1 MYKLTKLDNS
11 MVQKFNYNKS
21 QSVLEQFIKV
31 EGNQLKLN
39 DQPYIFMGTNMWYAA
54 NLAAEGHQNRLTKEL
69 DLLNEL
75 GINNLRILG
84 ASEGSGSFRINKS
97 FQPEEGVY
105 DDDLLN
111 ALDYVLAEMRKRGM
125 YAVIYLNNFWEWS
138 GGMAQYVSWSMG
150 KSFPIPIVDEK
161 DISAFMEYS
170 ARFYSIPSAMQ
181 AFRDYISM
189 LVKRTNSITGVA
201 YKDDPTIMSWQLA
214 NEPRLGRPED
224 TQPNRVFFLR
234 WIRET
239 ANFIKELDPNHLVST
254 GSEGL
259 IGSGLS
265 EEIFLSAHEMVEID
279 YITFHLWAYNWDWF
293 DPKDEAATFP
303 VAINK
308 AKKYLEEHYGLANVL
323 NKPLTLEEFGFL
335 RDLKS
340 YNPGSST
347 RWRDK
352 YFSEILM
359 LVYDNALK
367 NGPMSGTNFWAW
379 GGMGSPSKPDYLWK
393 PGVEYIGDPP
403 HEPQG
408 FYSVFSSDNSTLAI
422 LEKYAKMCM

>member
-1 MYKLTKLDNS
+1 MKK
-11 MVQKFNYNKS
+11 KNYHKS
-21 QSVLEQFIKV
+21 RSASREFIKV

-39 DQPYIFMGTNMWYAA
+39 DRPYIFMGTNMWYAA
-54 NLAAEGHQNRLTKEL
+54 NLAAEGHKNRLTKEL
-69 DLLNEL
+69 DQLNEL
-75 GINNLRILG
+75 GIKNIRILG

-97 FQPEEGVY
+97 FQPEVGVY
-105 DDDLLN
+105 DEDLLN
-111 ALDYVLAEMRKRGM
+111 ALDYVLVELCKRGM
-125 YAVIYLNNFWEWS
+125 YAVIYLNNFWDWS

-150 KSFPIPIVDEK
+150 EKFSKPIFDEK
-161 DISAFMEYS
+161 DLLAFMEFS
-170 ARFYSIPSAMQ
+170 ARFYSTPSAMQ
-181 AFRDYISM
+181 AFRDYTSM

-214 NEPRLGRPED
+214 NEPRPGCPED
-224 TQPNRVFFLR
+224 AQANRAYFLG

-259 IGSGLS
+259 VGSGLS
-265 EEIFLSAHEMVEID
+265 EEIFLSAHEIVEID
-279 YITFHLWAYNWDWF
+279 YLTFHLWAYNWGWF
-293 DPKDEAATFP
+293 DPKDESATFP
-303 VAINK
+303 VAISK
-308 AKKYLEEHYGLANVL
+308 AKNYLEEHYVLANEL

-340 YNPGSST
+340 YNPRSST

-379 GGMGSPSKPDYLWK
+379 GGIGSPSKPDYLWR